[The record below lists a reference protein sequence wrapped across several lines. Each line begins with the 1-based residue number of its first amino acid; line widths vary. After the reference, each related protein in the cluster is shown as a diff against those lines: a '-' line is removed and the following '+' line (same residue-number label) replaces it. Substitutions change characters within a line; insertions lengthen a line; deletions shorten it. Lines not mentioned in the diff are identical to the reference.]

1 MLANHPTRRQ
11 PSTPARMLAVLAV
24 AVASA
29 LALSVGTAAAGSGL
43 FGYSSPAA
51 TIIQRSIDEALD
63 EHRAEQR
70 ASQGQEAPDPAEV
83 DTAEADAGEA
93 DTAEADAP
101 EPDAG
106 EADVPEADTAESDA
120 PETDPGET
128 DVGESAPAPEPPIAP
143 QPPAPTPEP
152 PVTVPAPTPEPPATP
167 EPPTAPEPPA
177 EEPAPEPE
185 AEEPADCQC
194 LPPTDPEYLAAKAAF
209 EAAKAAA
216 RPPIKAMEDAAA
228 SYLEAVYEFGR
239 VRKGLRDVCGGC
251 WDHPD
256 VVAAQRIMNERD
268 AVYQSLR
275 GPAKA
280 AANAYN
286 AALERWDRARNLA
299 KVNLP

>member
-1 MLANHPTRRQ
+1 
-11 PSTPARMLAVLAV
+11 MLAVLAV

-70 ASQGQEAPDPAEV
+70 ATQGQDAPDPAEV

-101 EPDAG
+101 EADAG

-120 PETDPGET
+120 PEADAGEA
-128 DVGESAPAPEPPIAP
+128 DAPEAEAAPEPPSAQP
-143 QPPAPTPEP
+143 PADLPPPPPLPTPPAPTPEP
-152 PVTVPAPTPEPPATP
+152 PVEPEA
-167 EPPTAPEPPA
+167 EEPPA
-177 EEPAPEPE
+177 EEPAPEPP
-185 AEEPADCQC
+185 AEEPEDCQC
-194 LPPTDPEYLAAKAAF
+194 LPETDPEYVAAKAHF
-209 EAAKAAA
+209 EATKAWTRPVIAEMQAAA
-216 RPPIKAMEDAAA
+216 DA
-228 SYLEAVYEFGR
+228 SLEALYEFGR
-239 VRKGLRDVCGGC
+239 VRKGLRDVCGDC

-256 VVAAQRIMNERD
+256 VVAAKRVMDER
-268 AVYQSLR
+268 ASAYSALR

-286 AALERWDRARNLA
+286 AALERWDRARDLA